1 MRGANFSTVLIN
13 PQPDHTAKLDG
24 GTVNTAPTT
33 LVSALPDA
41 ARPGPVLPGE
51 SGGKSRFLLL
61 CLASLGIVY
70 GDIGTSPLYALRE
83 CFYGEHALPP
93 TPANVLGVLSLIL
106 WSLIL
111 IISVKY
117 LILILRAD
125 NRGEGGILALA
136 TLVSDVARR
145 GKYLLLL
152 GLFGAALLYADG
164 MITPAISV
172 LSAVEGLHVA
182 TPLFD
187 PYVVP
192 AAIGILVALF
202 IFQSRGT
209 TGVGRV
215 FGPVTVLWFVAIAL
229 LGIHQIGRVP
239 EVLGAINPL
248 QAVQFFT
255 RNGATGFV
263 VLGAVFLAVTGGEAL
278 YADIGHFG
286 TAPIRITWFAVVLPA
301 LTLNYFGQGAL
312 LLHHP
317 DAAVNPFFRM
327 APGWAL
333 FPMVALAT
341 AAAVIASQAIISG
354 AFSLTMQAIQLG
366 YMPRLRVNYT
376 SERVIGQIYVPVVN
390 WALMLSSIGL
400 VLGFGTS
407 SHLAAAYGV
416 AITTTML
423 ITTILFYVVARRRWH
438 WPAAAAVP
446 VAAFF
451 IIIDLAFFGANM
463 IKVAHGGWFPL
474 LVSTAILFLMLTWR
488 KGRRVLGQRL
498 GKICLSL
505 DDFLPSVK
513 DQSIRRV
520 PGIAVYMSGN
530 RSGTP
535 LALLHNLK
543 HNKVLHQQV
552 VLLTVRTEEVPFLAD
567 ARDRVSLEKREEG
580 FWRVQVHFGFMEKPD
595 VPAALESV
603 KEPGLRFNPM
613 RTTYFI
619 GRETILATRKLGLS
633 AWRGSL
639 FAWMTRN
646 AGDVTSYFCLPP
658 NSVVELGARVE
669 V

>member
-1 MRGANFSTVLIN
+1 
-13 PQPDHTAKLDG
+13 
-24 GTVNTAPTT
+24 
-33 LVSALPDA
+33 
-41 ARPGPVLPGE
+41 
-51 SGGKSRFLLL
+51 
-61 CLASLGIVY
+61 
-70 GDIGTSPLYALRE
+70 
-83 CFYGEHALPP
+83 
-93 TPANVLGVLSLIL
+93 
-106 WSLIL
+106 
-111 IISVKY
+111 
-117 LILILRAD
+117 
-125 NRGEGGILALA
+125 LA
-136 TLVSDVARR
+136 TLVTDVVGRH
-145 GKYLLLL
+145 GKFLLLL

-192 AAIGILVALF
+192 VAIGILVALF
-202 IFQSRGT
+202 VFQSRGT

-215 FGPVTVLWFVAIAL
+215 FGPVTILWFLAIAV

-255 RNGATGFV
+255 RNGGSGFV

-327 APGWAL
+327 SPSWAL
-333 FPMVALAT
+333 YPMVALAT

-376 SERVIGQIYVPVVN
+376 SERVIGQIYVPTVN
-390 WALMLSSIGL
+390 WALMLASIGL
-400 VLGFGTS
+400 VLGFRTS

-438 WPAAAAVP
+438 WPAAAALP

-451 IIIDLAFFGANM
+451 ITIDLAFFGANM

-474 LVSTAILFLMLTWR
+474 LVSASILFLMLTWR

-498 GKICLSL
+498 GDICLSL

-520 PGIAVYMSGN
+520 PGTAVYMSGN
-530 RSGTP
+530 RTGTP

-543 HNKVLHQQV
+543 HNKVLHEQV
-552 VLLTVRTEEVPFLAD
+552 VLLTVRTAEVPFLAD
-567 ARDRVSLEKREEG
+567 ARDRVSLERMEEG

-595 VPAALESV
+595 VPSALEGV

-658 NSVVELGARVE
+658 NGVVELGARVE

>member
-1 MRGANFSTVLIN
+1 MSPTL
-13 PQPDHTAKLDG
+13 
-24 GTVNTAPTT
+24 APEI
-33 LVSALPDA
+33 ADA
-41 ARPGPVLPGE
+41 APPTPANGKGPVR
-51 SGGKSRFLLL
+51 KRRFLVL

-83 CFYGEHALPP
+83 CFYGEHAVPP
-93 TPANVLGVLSLIL
+93 SHANVLGVLSLIL
-106 WSLIL
+106 WSLLL

-136 TLVSDVARR
+136 TLVSDVVRR
-145 GKYLLLL
+145 GKYLFLL

-192 AAIGILVALF
+192 VAVAILIGLF
-202 IFQSRGT
+202 FFQSRGT
-209 TGVGRV
+209 TGVGKV
-215 FGPVTVLWFVAIAL
+215 FGPVTILWFVAISV
-229 LGIHQIGRVP
+229 LGFHQILRAP
-239 EVLGAINPL
+239 EVLWAINPL
-248 QAVQFFT
+248 HGVEFF
-255 RNGATGFV
+255 RNNGGRAFV
-263 VLGAVFLAVTGGEAL
+263 VLGAVFLVVTGGEAL

-286 TAPIRITWFAVVLPA
+286 TAPIRLTWFAIVLPA
-301 LTLNYFGQGAL
+301 LILNYFGQGAL
-312 LLHHP
+312 LLLQP
-317 DAAVNPFFRM
+317 ESAVNPFFRM
-327 APGWAL
+327 APAWAL
-333 FPMVALAT
+333 YPMVILAT

-366 YMPRLRVNYT
+366 YSPRLQVNYT
-376 SERVIGQIYVPVVN
+376 SARIIGQIYVPVVN
-390 WALMLSSIGL
+390 WILMISCVGL
-400 VLGFGTS
+400 VLGFRTS

-438 WPAAAAVP
+438 WPAAVALP
-446 VAAFF
+446 VAVFF
-451 IIIDLAFFGANM
+451 ITIDLAFFGANM
-463 IKVAHGGWFPL
+463 LKIAHGGWFPL
-474 LVSTAILFLMLTWR
+474 LVSAGILFLMLTWR
-488 KGRRVLGQRL
+488 KGRRVLRGHLNNVCVPLESLLPDLKSQRI
-498 GKICLSL
+498 G
-505 DDFLPSVK
+505 
-513 DQSIRRV
+513 RV
-520 PGIAVYMSGN
+520 PGTAIYMSGN

-543 HNKVLHQQV
+543 HNKVLHDQV
-552 VLLTVRTEEVPFLAD
+552 VLLTVRTEEVPYLTNVK
-567 ARDRVSLEKREEG
+567 DRVAVEKLEEG
-580 FWRVQVHFGFMEKPD
+580 FWRIQVHFGFMEKPD
-595 VPAALESV
+595 VPAALALV
-603 KEPGLRFNPM
+603 KQTSLGFEPM

-619 GRETILATRKLGLS
+619 GRETILATRRLELS
-633 AWRGSL
+633 PWRGSL

-658 NSVVELGARVE
+658 NGVVELGARVE

>member
-1 MRGANFSTVLIN
+1 VNSAPPTLTADPPKATPELPAAAESK
-13 PQPDHTAKLDG
+13 DHK
-24 GTVNTAPTT
+24 N
-33 LVSALPDA
+33 
-41 ARPGPVLPGE
+41 R
-51 SGGKSRFLLL
+51 LLFL

-83 CFYGEHALPP
+83 CFYGPHAIPP
-93 TPANVLGVLSLIL
+93 SPANVIGVLSLIL
-106 WSLIL
+106 WSLLL

-136 TLVSDVARR
+136 TLVTDVVRR
-145 GKYLLLL
+145 GKIFFLL

-172 LSAVEGLHVA
+172 MSAVEGLDVA
-182 TPLFD
+182 TPLLNRF
-187 PYVVP
+187 VVP
-192 AAIGILVALF
+192 IAIVILIGLF
-202 IFQSRGT
+202 LFQSRGT
-209 TGVGRV
+209 TGVGKV
-215 FGPVTVLWFVAIAL
+215 FGPVTLLWFAAIAL
-229 LGIHQIGRVP
+229 LGIHQIQRVP
-239 EVLGAINPL
+239 EVLSAINPL
-248 QAVQFFT
+248 QGIQFFVN
-255 RNGATGFV
+255 NGSRGFV
-263 VLGAVFLAVTGGEAL
+263 VLGAVFLAITGGEAL

-286 TAPIRITWFAVVLPA
+286 TRPIRLTWFAVVLPA
-301 LTLNYFGQGAL
+301 LVLNYFGQGAL
-312 LLHHP
+312 LLRHP
-317 DAAVNPFFRM
+317 DAAVNPFFHM
-327 APGWAL
+327 TPSWTL
-333 FPMVALAT
+333 FPMVILAT

-366 YMPRLRVNYT
+366 YMPRLKVKYT
-376 SERVIGQIYVPVVN
+376 SARIIGQIYVPIVN

-400 VLGFGTS
+400 VLGFGS
-407 SHLAAAYGV
+407 SSNLAAAYGV

-438 WPAAAAVP
+438 WPAFAALP

-451 IIIDLAFFGANM
+451 IIIDLAFFSANM
-463 IKVAHGGWFPL
+463 LKVAHGGWFPL
-474 LVSTAILFLMLTWR
+474 LVSACILFLMLTWR
-488 KGRRVLGQRL
+488 KGRRVLRNRL
-498 GKICLSL
+498 GEMCLPL
-505 DDFLPSVK
+505 GGFLSDLKSQNIP
-513 DQSIRRV
+513 RV
-520 PGIAVYMSGN
+520 PGTGVYMSGN
-530 RSGTP
+530 RDGTP

-552 VLLTVRTEEVPFLAD
+552 VVLTVRTEEVPYLTNAK
-567 ARDRVSLEKREEG
+567 DRVSIEQLEEG

-595 VPAALESV
+595 VPSALESARGAAV
-603 KEPGLRFNPM
+603 RFHPM

-633 AWRGSL
+633 SWRGSI

-658 NSVVELGARVE
+658 NGVVELGARVE

>member
-1 MRGANFSTVLIN
+1 MNSGLPTL
-13 PQPDHTAKLDG
+13 
-24 GTVNTAPTT
+24 APAT
-33 LVSALPDA
+33 SQELPRD
-41 ARPGPVLPGE
+41 PVPVHPVAP
-51 SGGKSRFLLL
+51 KSRLLLL

-93 TPANVLGVLSLIL
+93 SPANVLGVLSLIL

-136 TLVSDVARR
+136 TLVTDVVGRH
-145 GKYLLLL
+145 GKFLLLL

-192 AAIGILVALF
+192 VAIGILVALF
-202 IFQSRGT
+202 FFQSRGT

-215 FGPVTVLWFVAIAL
+215 FGPVTILWFLAIAV

-239 EVLGAINPL
+239 EVLGAINPF

-255 RNGATGFV
+255 RNGGSGFV

-327 APGWAL
+327 SPSWAL
-333 FPMVALAT
+333 YPMVALAT

-366 YMPRLRVNYT
+366 YMPRLRVHYT
-376 SERVIGQIYVPVVN
+376 SERVIGQIYVPTVN
-390 WALMLSSIGL
+390 WALMLASIGL
-400 VLGFGTS
+400 VLGFRTS

-438 WPAAAAVP
+438 WPAAAALP

-451 IIIDLAFFGANM
+451 ITIDLAFFGANM

-474 LVSTAILFLMLTWR
+474 LVSASILFLMLTWR

-498 GKICLSL
+498 GDICLSL

-520 PGIAVYMSGN
+520 PGTAVYMSGN
-530 RSGTP
+530 RTGTP

-543 HNKVLHQQV
+543 HNKVLHEQV
-552 VLLTVRTEEVPFLAD
+552 VLLTVRTAEVPFLAD
-567 ARDRVSLEKREEG
+567 ARDRVSLERMEEG
-580 FWRVQVHFGFMEKPD
+580 FWRVHVHFGFMEKPD
-595 VPAALESV
+595 VPSALDGV

-658 NSVVELGARVE
+658 NGVVELGARVE

>member
-1 MRGANFSTVLIN
+1 MATAIPEAAPPSPASPESKAHKTRLLI
-13 PQPDHTAKLDG
+13 
-24 GTVNTAPTT
+24 
-33 LVSALPDA
+33 
-41 ARPGPVLPGE
+41 
-51 SGGKSRFLLL
+51 L

-83 CFYGEHALPP
+83 CFYGTHAIAPS
-93 TPANVLGVLSLIL
+93 PANVVGVLSLIL

-136 TLVSDVARR
+136 TLVTDVVKR
-145 GKYLLLL
+145 GKIFFLL

-172 LSAVEGLHVA
+172 MSAIEGLHVA

-192 AAIGILVALF
+192 IAIGILIGLF
-202 IFQSRGT
+202 LFQSRGT
-209 TGVGRV
+209 TGVGKV
-215 FGPVTVLWFVAIAL
+215 FGPVTLLWFAVIAI
-229 LGIHQIGRVP
+229 LGIQQIHRVP
-239 EVLGAINPL
+239 EVLSAINPL
-248 QAVQFFT
+248 QAWQFFVN
-255 RNGATGFV
+255 NGSRGFL
-263 VLGAVFLAVTGGEAL
+263 VLGAVFLAITGGEAL

-286 TAPIRITWFAVVLPA
+286 TRPIRLTWFAVVLPS
-301 LTLNYFGQGAL
+301 LVLNYFGQGAL
-312 LLHHP
+312 LLSEP

-327 APGWAL
+327 TPAWAL
-333 FPMVALAT
+333 YPMVILAT

-366 YMPRLRVNYT
+366 YIPRLKVNYT
-376 SERVIGQIYVPVVN
+376 SARIIGQIYVPVVN
-390 WALMLSSIGL
+390 WALMLSCIGL
-400 VLGFGTS
+400 VLGFGS
-407 SHLAAAYGV
+407 SSNLAAAYGV

-438 WPAAAAVP
+438 WPAFAAMP
-446 VAAFF
+446 VALFF
-451 IIIDLAFFGANM
+451 VIIDLAFFAANM
-463 IKVAHGGWFPL
+463 LKIEHGGWFPL
-474 LVSTAILFLMLTWR
+474 LVSACILFLMLTWR
-488 KGRRVLGQRL
+488 KGRRVLRNRL
-498 GKICLSL
+498 GEMCIPLDLFISDLS
-505 DDFLPSVK
+505 
-513 DQSIRRV
+513 QQRITRV
-520 PGIAVYMSGN
+520 PGTGVYMSGN
-530 RSGTP
+530 RQGTP

-543 HNKVLHQQV
+543 HNKVLHEQV
-552 VLLTVRTEEVPFLAD
+552 VLLTVRTEEVPYLANP
-567 ARDRVSLEKREEG
+567 RDRVALEKMEEG
-580 FWRVQVHFGFMEKPD
+580 FWRVNVHFGFMEKPD
-595 VPAALESV
+595 VPSALASAKGMKV
-603 KEPGLRFNPM
+603 RFDSM

-633 AWRGSL
+633 SWRGSI

-658 NSVVELGARVE
+658 NGVVELGARVE